1 MQNINVKN
9 EQMKTTYVILALG
22 ASLAVG
28 CGDKRQEPQL
38 RSVMVVAPAPVGV
51 TVTKSFAGVVR
62 EAREIGLGFKTPGQI
77 SRMAVSE
84 GDRVRRGQ
92 LIATLDDADYRLGVE
107 AVQVQYDQ
115 MARELRR
122 LERLH
127 SQKSLSDNDYEKAR
141 AGLEQ
146 LRIQLQT
153 NKNKLDYTRLYAPVD
168 GIIDKVNFDK
178 AEMVNAGTP
187 VVTLLDVSG
196 REVEVDVPVGVYLA
210 AGCIGGVTCRSAGAG
225 GSPAVMKVLSLT
237 PKADANQL
245 YRLRLGFADGQ
256 QRRFAPG
263 MNVEV
268 DIRLTDSTV
277 ASAYSVPA
285 RAVFQ
290 DSTDTYVWT
299 VGKDGKAHKAKVCV
313 SGVMPDG
320 GIVISSGLN
329 GGERV
334 VRAGVNALR
343 DGEQVRVI
351 SEGSPTNVGNLL

>member
-1 MQNINVKN
+1 
-9 EQMKTTYVILALG
+9 
-22 ASLAVG
+22 
-28 CGDKRQEPQL
+28 
-38 RSVMVVAPAPVGV
+38 MVVAPAPVGV
-51 TVTKSFAGVVR
+51 TVPKSFAGVVM

-77 SRMAVSE
+77 SRVAVSE

-210 AGCIGGVTCRSAGAG
+210 ADRIGAVTCRSACAG
-225 GSPAVMKVLSLT
+225 GRPAVMKV
-237 PKADANQL
+237 Q
-245 YRLRLGFADGQ
+245 
-256 QRRFAPG
+256 
-263 MNVEV
+263 
-268 DIRLTDSTV
+268 
-277 ASAYSVPA
+277 
-285 RAVFQ
+285 
-290 DSTDTYVWT
+290 
-299 VGKDGKAHKAKVCV
+299 
-313 SGVMPDG
+313 
-320 GIVISSGLN
+320 SGLI
-329 GGERV
+329 E
-334 VRAGVNALR
+334 ALTQCKVYETEWLQATGR
-343 DGEQVRVI
+343 LE
-351 SEGSPTNVGNLL
+351 

>member
-1 MQNINVKN
+1 M
-9 EQMKTTYVILALG
+9 
-22 ASLAVG
+22 
-28 CGDKRQEPQL
+28 
-38 RSVMVVAPAPVGV
+38 
-51 TVTKSFAGVVR
+51 
-62 EAREIGLGFKTPGQI
+62 
-77 SRMAVSE
+77 
-84 GDRVRRGQ
+84 
-92 LIATLDDADYRLGVE
+92 
-107 AVQVQYDQ
+107 QYDQ

-196 REVEVDVPVGVYLA
+196 GEVEVDVPVGVYLA
-210 AGCIGGVTCRSAGAG
+210 AGGIGGVTCRSAGAG
-225 GSPAVMKVLSLT
+225 GRPAVMKVLSLT

-268 DIRLTDSTV
+268 DIRLTDSTG

-290 DSTDTYVWT
+290 DSTDAYVWT
-299 VGKDGKAHKAKVCV
+299 VGTDGKVHKVKVSV
-313 SGVMPDG
+313 SGVTPDG

-351 SEGSPTNVGNLL
+351 SEDSPTNVGNLL